1 MCGAQVK
8 VSVGSSSALKSHAD
22 GKEHK
27 NLVKNAEA
35 GVKSLAPLHF
45 FKNALPPPS
54 NSSPSPSHSGAAAE
68 KIDGLLI
75 PIAVQK
81 AEIRCAIKTVLSRF
95 SFRSCLNL
103 NSLFGTM
110 FEDSEIAK
118 SFKMSKT
125 KCAYVI
131 NVGIAPNF
139 KKILTHDI
147 SSSPFLRY
155 YLTKVSTKFCN
166 KNRWMSKLGIGA

>member
-1 MCGAQVK
+1 MVNGQKMEGLDCSGESIHYAYCKLCDAQVK

-27 NLVKNAEA
+27 KLVKNGEA

-45 FKNALPPPS
+45 FKNALPTPS
-54 NSSPSPSHSGAAAE
+54 KSSPPSHSGATAE
-68 KIDGLLI
+68 KIYGLLI

-81 AEIRCAIKTVLSRF
+81 AEIRWVIKTGLSGF
-95 SFRSCLNL
+95 SFRSCLNV

-125 KCAYVI
+125 NCAYVI
-131 NVGIAPNF
+131 NFGIAPNF

-147 SSSPFLRY
+147 S
-155 YLTKVSTKFCN
+155 
-166 KNRWMSKLGIGA
+166 